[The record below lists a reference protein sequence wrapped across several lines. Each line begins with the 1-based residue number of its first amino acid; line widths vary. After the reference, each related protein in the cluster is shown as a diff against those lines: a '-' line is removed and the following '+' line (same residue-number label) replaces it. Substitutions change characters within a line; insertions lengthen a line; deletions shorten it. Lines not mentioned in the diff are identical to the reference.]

1 MSCDAIIIW
10 QVGTT
15 NLPLPHGLLT
25 MEQSDSTERLGL
37 PRKKIMGGLFWSIP
51 EDFGISLVFCSWSLY
66 RWPGHARSWGYTWCF
81 KCPAG
86 TPFWDNG
93 RWSVDLIYFQKDSC
107 WWGDVCFPFL
117 CPLLRPR
124 PWALKLQ
131 WERPRAGRISRLSRK
146 VGFRLVNLR
155 VAERYF
161 LKIHALLKTRKVNKI
176 WAGKKKRRRNW
187 NFIESY
193 AMFGLVVADDFHT
206 SYKKFLKGHLAST
219 YPIRLHPFPAISP
232 QSYAWW
238 SVPWPSKRCSWSK
251 KRWWI

>member
-1 MSCDAIIIW
+1 MFFINHDAQKLDLKILISMSCDAIIIW

-131 WERPRAGRISRLSRK
+131 WERPRAYPSR
-146 VGFRLVNLR
+146 
-155 VAERYF
+155 
-161 LKIHALLKTRKVNKI
+161 
-176 WAGKKKRRRNW
+176 
-187 NFIESY
+187 
-193 AMFGLVVADDFHT
+193 
-206 SYKKFLKGHLAST
+206 
-219 YPIRLHPFPAISP
+219 
-232 QSYAWW
+232 
-238 SVPWPSKRCSWSK
+238 
-251 KRWWI
+251 